1 MKNIKAGLQLY
12 TVRQAMTEDMEATL
26 KAVKDMGYDCVE
38 FAGGRY
44 GRTGKETRAILD
56 RIGLRCISVHLSP
69 SIFQNDPID
78 AVEYVKSLGAEFAV
92 IPVVRLP
99 AYQESWESTIA
110 LFRQMSDA
118 YAAAGIKLLYHN
130 HDHEMTYLPGDDMR
144 LLDRIL
150 DAVPGLAPEFDT
162 CWVSYGG
169 VDPVEYLTRYAGTLD
184 IVHLKDYRC
193 CLLPEKPMWQLMKCG
208 HEKPEKRSLC
218 GFRYEPV
225 GMGVENWHGILAAT
239 SASGARY
246 VVVEQDESKERD
258 PLEAAALSRR
268 YLREEFG
275 I

>member
-1 MKNIKAGLQLY
+1 MKKLKVGLQLY
-12 TVRQAMTEDMEATL
+12 TVRQAMTEDIEATL
-26 KAVKDMGYDCVE
+26 QSVKDMGYDCVE

-44 GRTGKETRAILD
+44 GRTGTETRAILD
-56 RIGLRCISVHLSP
+56 RIGLQCISVHQSP
-69 SIFQNDPID
+69 TIFQNDPID
-78 AVEYVKSLGAEFAV
+78 AVQYVKTLGAEFAV

-99 AYQESWESTIA
+99 AYHESWDSTIS
-110 LFRQMSDA
+110 LFRQMSET

-130 HDHEMTYLPGDDMR
+130 HDHEMTRLPGDDMR

-150 DAVPGLAPEFDT
+150 GAVPGLAPEFDT

-169 VDPVEYLTRYAGTLD
+169 VNPIEYLNQYASILD

-193 CLLPEKPMWQLMKCG
+193 CLLPEKPMWQLMEQG
-208 HEKPEKRSLC
+208 YEKPEKRSLC

-225 GMGVENWHGILAAT
+225 GMGVENWQGILDAT
-239 SASGARY
+239 AASGARY

-258 PLEAAALSRR
+258 PLEAAALSRQ